1 MHKIRVSAVKT
12 LETGKFN
19 ADTAL
24 YENPCKA
31 TIKWDKTIP
40 LTEAGAYNNQEA
52 VILTTAEYETLKE
65 GFTGSIS
72 TEFAD
77 RLIGGLEA
85 LLNQLTNEK
94 KVREE

>member
-1 MHKIRVSAVKT
+1 MIKGSAQKYETLQDGSVKLSIYYPREFKKQVLD
-12 LETGKFN
+12 LEG
-19 ADTAL
+19 D
-24 YENPCKA
+24 EVA
-31 TIKWDKTIP
+31 TMS
-40 LTEAGAYNNQEA
+40 LG
-52 VILTTAEYETLKE
+52 EYEALKE